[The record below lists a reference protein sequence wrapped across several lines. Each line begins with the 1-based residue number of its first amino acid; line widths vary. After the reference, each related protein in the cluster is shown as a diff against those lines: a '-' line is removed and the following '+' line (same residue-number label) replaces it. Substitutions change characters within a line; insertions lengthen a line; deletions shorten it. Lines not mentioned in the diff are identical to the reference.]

1 MLEEDRFYP
10 ELPFLLQRAHFKDG
24 ILVRER
30 RVVNQRRLV
39 ELVKIEKPAI
49 ITKSPQMIFNYK
61 GVLIRVPP
69 QLALLA
75 ADKPD
80 PFWDWLIS
88 KYSNTKYI
96 GLTLHDIQEH
106 TGVMPIIL
114 KKAVFVP
121 KR

>member
-1 MLEEDRFYP
+1 
-10 ELPFLLQRAHFKDG
+10 
-24 ILVRER
+24 
-30 RVVNQRRLV
+30 
-39 ELVKIEKPAI
+39 
-49 ITKSPQMIFNYK
+49 MIFNYK

-69 QLALLA
+69 QLGLIA

-88 KYSNTKYI
+88 KYSNSKYI
-96 GLTLHDIQEH
+96 GLTLHDIHEH
-106 TGVMPIIL
+106 AVTPIIL

>member
-1 MLEEDRFYP
+1 
-10 ELPFLLQRAHFKDG
+10 
-24 ILVRER
+24 
-30 RVVNQRRLV
+30 
-39 ELVKIEKPAI
+39 
-49 ITKSPQMIFNYK
+49 MIFNYK
-61 GVLIRVPP
+61 GVLIRVPRD
-69 QLALLA
+69 LALIA

-88 KYSNTKYI
+88 KYRNTKYI
-96 GLTLHDIQEH
+96 PLSIHDIQEH